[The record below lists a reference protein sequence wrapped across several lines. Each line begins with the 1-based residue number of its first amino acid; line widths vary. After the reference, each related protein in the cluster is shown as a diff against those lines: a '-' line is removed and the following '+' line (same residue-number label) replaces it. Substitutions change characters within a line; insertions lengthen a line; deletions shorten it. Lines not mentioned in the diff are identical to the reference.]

1 MIVITGAGGHVGG
14 LLADHLSELGLST
27 RLLTRDPARLPGR
40 AGAEVVGIDGFE
52 DTIAVASAL
61 GEGDRVFMVAMHSS
75 VEDRTRQHRAFVEV
89 AVTARVGQ
97 LVYLSCLG
105 AGPDAVFLHGR
116 SHGATE
122 DMVRES
128 GLPFTIVR
136 MSMWT
141 DDIPNWFDPDGVIR
155 APAGDGRIS
164 FTYRPE
170 IASVIAATLTEE
182 GHEGTVY
189 DVTGPE
195 SVTMPELAA
204 LAAEITGNDYRC
216 EPLERDAWTAKRL
229 AMGRPAW
236 AVEAGLSSWDALH
249 AGEFDVVSNTVR
261 ELTGDDPITVGDWIS
276 GHAGEMPLASSS
288 PGGAEC
294 AQHPMTDE

>member
-1 MIVITGAGGHVGG
+1 MEIVRIA
-14 LLADHLSELGLST
+14 
-27 RLLTRDPARLPGR
+27 
-40 AGAEVVGIDGFE
+40 GFE
-52 DTIAVASAL
+52 DTLAVAPAL
-61 GEGDRVFMVAMHSS
+61 DGGDRVFMVAMHSS
-75 VEDRTRQHRAFVEV
+75 VEDRTRQNRAFVAA
-89 AVTARVGQ
+89 AVNAGVGQ

-122 DMVRES
+122 AMIEQS

-136 MSMWT
+136 MSMWM
-141 DDIPNWFDPDGVIR
+141 DDIPNWFDSDGVIR

-170 IASVIAATLTEE
+170 IAGVIAATLIEQ
-182 GHEGTVY
+182 GHEGKVY

-195 SVTMPELAA
+195 SVTMPELAG
-204 LAAEITGNDYRC
+204 LAAEITGDDYRC

-236 AVEAGLSSWDALH
+236 SVAAGLSSWDALH
-249 AGEFDVVSNTVR
+249 AGEFDVVSDTVH
-261 ELTGDDPITVGDWIS
+261 ELTGHEPITVGDWITD
-276 GHAGEMPLASSS
+276 HAAEMPLA
-288 PGGAEC
+288 
-294 AQHPMTDE
+294 

>member
-14 LLADHLSELGLST
+14 LIADRLTARGLSA
-27 RLLTRDPARLPGR
+27 RLLTREPSRLPER
-40 AGAEVVGIDGFE
+40 AAAEIVGIDGFE
-52 DTIAVASAL
+52 DTVAVGSAL

-75 VEDRTRQHRAFVEV
+75 VDDRTRQHRAFVDV
-89 AVTARVGQ
+89 AVAAEVGQ

-105 AGPDAVFLHGR
+105 AGPEAVFLHGR

-122 DMVRES
+122 AMVRES

-141 DDIPNWFDPDGVIR
+141 DDVPNWFDPDGVIR

-170 IASVIAATLTEE
+170 IASVIAATLAEE
-182 GHEGTVY
+182 GHEGKVY

-195 SVTMPELAA
+195 SVSMPELAA
-204 LAAEITGNDYRC
+204 LAAEVTGDDYRC

-229 AMGRPAW
+229 ALGRPAW
-236 AVEAGLSSWDALH
+236 SVEAGLSSWDALH
-249 AGEFDVVSNTVR
+249 AGEFDVVSNTVS
-261 ELTGDDPITVGDWIS
+261 ELTGEEPITVKDWIT
-276 GHAGEMPLASSS
+276 GHADEMPLASFQAATQS
-288 PGGAEC
+288 
-294 AQHPMTDE
+294 

>member
-14 LLADHLSELGLST
+14 LIADNFGEHGLPV
-27 RLLTRDPARLPGR
+27 RLLTRDPSRLSER
-40 AGAEVVGIDGFE
+40 AGTEIVEIEGFE
-52 DTIAVASAL
+52 DKPALASAL

-75 VEDRTRQHRAFVEV
+75 VEDRTRQHRAFVDV
-89 AVTARVGQ
+89 AVAAKIGQ

-105 AGPDAVFLHGR
+105 AGPEAVFLHGR

-122 DMVRES
+122 DMVRGS

-170 IASVIAATLTEE
+170 IASVIAATLTGE
-182 GHEGTVY
+182 GHEGKTY

-195 SVTMPELAA
+195 SVSMPELAV
-204 LAAEITGNDYRC
+204 LAAEITGDDYRC

-229 AMGRPAW
+229 ALGRPAW
-236 AVEAGLSSWDALH
+236 SVQAGLSSWDALD
-249 AGEFDVVSNTVR
+249 AGEFDVVSDTVR
-261 ELTGDDPITVGDWIS
+261 ELTGAEPITVADWIA
-276 GHAGEMPLASSS
+276 GHADEMPLA
-288 PGGAEC
+288 
-294 AQHPMTDE
+294 

>member
-14 LLADHLSELGLST
+14 LVADRLSESNVSA
-27 RLLTRDPARLPGR
+27 RLLTRDPLRLPER
-40 AGAEVVGIDGFE
+40 EGAEIVRIDGFE
-52 DTIAVASAL
+52 DTSALASAL
-61 GEGDRVFMVAMHSS
+61 GKGDRVFMVAMHSS
-75 VEDRTRQHRAFVEV
+75 VEDRTRQHRSFVDV
-89 AVTARVGQ
+89 AVTAGIGQ

-122 DMVRES
+122 AMVRES
-128 GLPFTIVR
+128 GLSFTIVR

-155 APAGDGRIS
+155 APAGNGRIS

-170 IASVIAATLTEE
+170 IASVVAATLTEE
-182 GHEGTVY
+182 GHDGKVY

-195 SVTMPELAA
+195 SVSMPELAA
-204 LAAEITGNDYRC
+204 IAAEITGDDYRC
-216 EPLERDAWTAKRL
+216 EPLARDAWTAKRL

-236 AVEAGLSSWDALH
+236 AVEAGLSSWDALN
-249 AGEFDVVSNTVR
+249 AGEFDVVSGTVR
-261 ELTGDDPITVGDWIS
+261 DLTGDDPISVADWIT
-276 GHAGEMPLASSS
+276 GHASEMPLA
-288 PGGAEC
+288 
-294 AQHPMTDE
+294 

>member
-1 MIVITGAGGHVGG
+1 
-14 LLADHLSELGLST
+14 
-27 RLLTRDPARLPGR
+27 
-40 AGAEVVGIDGFE
+40 
-52 DTIAVASAL
+52 
-61 GEGDRVFMVAMHSS
+61 MVAMHSS
-75 VEDRTRQHRAFVEV
+75 VEDRTRQHRAFVDA

-122 DMVRES
+122 TMVGES

-155 APAGDGRIS
+155 APTGDGRIS

-182 GHEGTVY
+182 GHEGKVY
-189 DVTGPE
+189 DVTGPA
-195 SVTMPELAA
+195 SVSMPELAA
-204 LAAEITGNDYRC
+204 LAAEITGDDYRC
-216 EPLERDAWTAKRL
+216 EPLERDAWAAKRIE
-229 AMGRPAW
+229 MGRPAW

-249 AGEFDVVSNTVR
+249 AGEFDVVSDTVR
-261 ELTGDDPITVGDWIS
+261 ELTGAEPITVADWIA
-276 GHAGEMPLASSS
+276 GHPDEMPLASRHAAT
-288 PGGAEC
+288 P
-294 AQHPMTDE
+294 T

>member
-14 LLADHLSELGLST
+14 LIADILSGRGEQM
-27 RLLTRDPARLPGR
+27 RLLTRDPSQLPER
-40 AGAEVVGIDGFE
+40 AGAETVRIEGFE
-52 DTIAVASAL
+52 DTAAVAAAL

-75 VEDRTRQHRAFVEV
+75 VEDREREHRAFVDV
-89 AVTARVGQ
+89 AVAAEVGQ

-105 AGPDAVFLHGR
+105 AGPEAVFLHGR

-122 DMVRES
+122 TMIEES
-128 GLPFTIVR
+128 GLPFTFVR

-170 IASVIAATLTEE
+170 IAGVIAATLTED
-182 GHEGTVY
+182 GHFGRVY

-195 SVTMPELAA
+195 RVSMPELAA
-204 LAAEITGNDYRC
+204 VAAEVTGDDYRC
-216 EPLERDAWTAKRL
+216 EPQDRDVWKAKRL
-229 AMGRPAW
+229 AMGRPEW

-249 AGEFDVVSNTVR
+249 AGEFDVVSDTVR
-261 ELTGDDPITVGDWIS
+261 DLARVEPITVVDWIS
-276 GHAGEMPLASSS
+276 THADEMPLA
-288 PGGAEC
+288 
-294 AQHPMTDE
+294 